1 MFTSK
6 LRKILDCKGRWG
18 LEASFRKNFV
28 GGRYTSPQLYRF
40 TSIPRVQSETN
51 ADPVT
56 TCKEVQQEN
65 EFPSSSIPHPGK
77 PISKRKPNVLSKK
90 RQNGWPGLTGE
101 FADNFKKVMISREF
115 DIAMELL
122 GRMKAE
128 GHKPKS
134 TVLNGLLT
142 LCHTKAHLSC
152 ALELFSELFAMDCIP
167 NDSAYTALIRCYSD
181 ADQIDTALTLID
193 EMMSLSMELKL
204 RTYHPILEAASRLGD
219 FKCSLSVIK
228 QMIAVGVIPR
238 SDHFTLLL
246 EASASSGALN
256 STIGIHEIDALLR
269 LDILDLWD
277 MDISLL
283 QRIVAALR
291 GVSLQDVRDEGV
303 MNSNEDTGILFN
315 HILTYLGISHHITS
329 YHNASQHTTSHHIM
343 LCHIVGTH
351 LSILIGLYI

>member
-6 LRKILDCKGRWG
+6 LRKFLDCKGRWG

-28 GGRYTSPQLYRF
+28 GGRYTSPQLCRF

-51 ADPVT
+51 AHLDA
-56 TCKEVQQEN
+56 TCKEVQE
-65 EFPSSSIPHPGK
+65 EKECPSSSIPLPGK
-77 PISKRKPNVLSKK
+77 LISKRKPNVLSKK

-122 GRMKAE
+122 GRMKAV

-152 ALELFSELFAMDCIP
+152 ALELFAELFAMDCIP

-193 EMMSLSMELKL
+193 EMKALSMELKL

-269 LDILDLWD
+269 LDILDLLD

-283 QRIVAALR
+283 QRIVSALR
-291 GVSLQDVRDEGV
+291 GVSLQEVRDEGV
-303 MNSNEDTGILFN
+303 MNSNEDTGI
-315 HILTYLGISHHITS
+315 ISHLNIPRHIIS
-329 YHNASQHTTSHHIM
+329 YHNVSQHIKLH
-343 LCHIVGTH
+343 
-351 LSILIGLYI
+351 YIESRHTICIRL